1 MQIKLAVRE
10 ADGGYLLNPQENFD
24 TTPRGHHNLPNH
36 IGGGMVAC
44 SPQVWQ
50 VWGLSP
56 GHIKQKTM
64 KLVLLRLACSIKEKE
79 QRLVGSVSA

>member
-1 MQIKLAVRE
+1 VLAQLNNSRRIDLAVRE

-44 SPQVWQ
+44 SPQVW
-50 VWGLSP
+50 
-56 GHIKQKTM
+56 
-64 KLVLLRLACSIKEKE
+64 
-79 QRLVGSVSA
+79 

>member
-1 MQIKLAVRE
+1 VRE

-44 SPQVWQ
+44 SPQVW
-50 VWGLSP
+50 
-56 GHIKQKTM
+56 
-64 KLVLLRLACSIKEKE
+64 
-79 QRLVGSVSA
+79 

>member
-50 VWGLSP
+50 VCGLSP

-64 KLVLLRLACSIKEKE
+64 KLVFVASPLSM
-79 QRLVGSVSA
+79 QH

>member
-10 ADGGYLLNPQENFD
+10 AYGGYLLNPQENFD

-56 GHIKQKTM
+56 GHIKPKTM
-64 KLVLLRLACSIKEKE
+64 KLVFVASPLSM
-79 QRLVGSVSA
+79 QH